1 MHPAPKTHNE
11 TNPMQKQHYTKTCS
25 DGMCILLKHSLNE

>member
-11 TNPMQKQHYTKTCS
+11 TNQMQKQHHTKTCS
-25 DGMCILLKHSLNE
+25 DGVYTTQAFIK